1 MSARRSIWTVSR
13 GSDSNYG
20 LTEETPVRTFA
31 AAAALISP
39 KVTDGVI
46 WVTHTVTV
54 LDEQTWDLE
63 GRDCIVK
70 RAPSCTGNM
79 IAVDGGSLTLSNI
92 TIDGNA
98 EVFSEPSASA
108 PASNTIY
115 LLNYAT
121 MTMNNAVVTNC
132 FWRTGRC
139 VLCGRLHPD
148 SEQRQDLEQHVQ
160 ASPAARSAASP
171 TRRTIRP
178 SLQ

>member
-13 GSDSNYG
+13 AA
-20 LTEETPVRTFA
+20 TPTTACRRRPPVRTFA

-54 LDEQTWDLE
+54 LDEQTWDLK

-98 EVFSEPSASA
+98 EVFSGLSLPLPRATPS
-108 PASNTIY
+108 I
-115 LLNYAT
+115 
-121 MTMNNAVVTNC
+121 C
-132 FWRTGRC
+132 
-139 VLCGRLHPD
+139 
-148 SEQRQDLEQHVQ
+148 
-160 ASPAARSAASP
+160 
-171 TRRTIRP
+171 
-178 SLQ
+178 

>member
-1 MSARRSIWTVSR
+1 M
-13 GSDSNYG
+13 
-20 LTEETPVRTFA
+20 
-31 AAAALISP
+31 
-39 KVTDGVI
+39 
-46 WVTHTVTV
+46 TV

-98 EVFSEPSASA
+98 EVFSGLSASA

-132 FWRTGRC
+132 FGAQGGAFYVEDSTLILNSGKISNNTSKFTGGAIYLKSNTKDC
-139 VLCGRLHPD
+139 LLYT
-148 SEQRQDLEQHVQ
+148 S
-160 ASPAARSAASP
+160 ASPRD
-171 TRRTIRP
+171 
-178 SLQ
+178 